1 MNAIKLWGHN
11 AYFDYV
17 DRWMRED
24 DPYKEARGDYPRP
37 SSEGSTFDPFVTE
50 MWRAHRDNAPKQEMA
65 GNPKMWVWQG
75 KKGVWVDNPKPE
87 F

>member
-1 MNAIKLWGHN
+1 MKAIKLWGHD
-11 AYFDYV
+11 AHFDYV

-37 SSEGSTFDPFVTE
+37 SAEGSTFDPFVTE

-65 GNPKMWVWQG
+65 GNHKMWVWQG
-75 KKGVWVDNPKPE
+75 KKGVWVDNPN
-87 F
+87 